1 MPTEPHLSI
10 DLISDVE
17 QLLSFPFMVNA
28 LEAGT
33 IVAIMAAIV
42 GWLMVV
48 RRESFAGHT
57 LSLMSFPGAALAA
70 LAGWPL
76 AWGYYVFCVGGAL
89 GIAAGARVPSG
100 PSEGRGHAGGRRS
113 RAQESA
119 ATGAVQAGALALGFV
134 FLSLYG
140 GVLEDLETLLFGS
153 FLGIDS
159 GQVGTLLAVA
169 VAVLA
174 GLALAG
180 RPLLLASVDEVVAGA
195 RGVPVRAL
203 SAAFLIVLGLAVAAT
218 AQITG
223 ALLVFALLVAPAAA
237 AQQITTR
244 IGAGLALSAGLALA
258 VTWVGLGLSYFTN
271 WPLGFLITTLA
282 FLMYLVARAGRML
295 AARQG
300 GPPWA
305 RRGRAAGRGGAAEP
319 AARRAD

>member
-1 MPTEPHLSI
+1 MEPRLSI
-10 DLISDVE
+10 NPVSDLE
-17 QLLSFPFMVNA
+17 ALLSYPFMVNA

-33 IVAIMAAIV
+33 IVAVMAAVV

-48 RRESFAGHT
+48 RRQSFAGHT

-70 LAGWPL
+70 LVGWPL
-76 AWGYYVFCVGGAL
+76 VWGYYVFCVGGAL
-89 GIAAGARVPSG
+89 AIATGAEGGALAGAK
-100 PSEGRGHAGGRRS
+100 AGGKRD

-119 ATGAVQAGALALGFV
+119 ATGAVQAGALALGFI

-159 GQVGTLLAVA
+159 GQVLTLALVA

-174 GLALAG
+174 ALALVG
-180 RPLLLASVDEVVAGA
+180 RPLLLASVDETVARA

-203 SAAFLIVLGLAVAAT
+203 SVAFLVVLGLAVAAT

-223 ALLVFALLVAPAAA
+223 ALLVFALLVAPAAS
-237 AQQITTR
+237 AQQLTAR
-244 IGAGLALSAGLALA
+244 IDVGLALSVALALG

-271 WPLGFLITTLA
+271 WPLGFVITTTA
-282 FLMYLVARAGRML
+282 FLVYV
-295 AARQG
+295 AAR
-300 GPPWA
+300 
-305 RRGRAAGRGGAAEP
+305 
-319 AARRAD
+319 AARRV